1 MSAQPYRE
9 PQPYREAER
18 ELHLVAPLAPP
29 SQLAAP
35 ATRPQAVVGR
45 ATIAVSTL
53 SGVLL
58 ALALHGGHL

>member
-9 PQPYREAER
+9 LEPYREAER
-18 ELHLVAPLAPP
+18 DLHLVAPLAPD
-29 SQLAAP
+29 SQP
-35 ATRPQAVVGR
+35 ATRQQAVVGR